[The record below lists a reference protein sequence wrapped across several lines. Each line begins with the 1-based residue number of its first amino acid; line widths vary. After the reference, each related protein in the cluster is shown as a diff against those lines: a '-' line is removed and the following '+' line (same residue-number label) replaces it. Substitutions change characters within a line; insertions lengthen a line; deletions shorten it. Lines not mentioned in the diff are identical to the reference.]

1 MQDMDRVIDIAQNMK
16 NLRLIGLH
24 FHIGSQI
31 LDMGDFVALCNRVNE
46 LQDKL
51 EARHIRIEHVNV
63 GGGSESTMVTPT
75 VSRYLTLKATSRL
88 TAAI

>member
-1 MQDMDRVIDIAQNMK
+1 MQDMDKVIDVAQEMK
-16 NLRLIGLH
+16 NVKFIGLH

-51 EARHIRIEHVNV
+51 ELAEFW
-63 GGGSESTMVTPT
+63 
-75 VSRYLTLKATSRL
+75 
-88 TAAI
+88 